1 LLLPAAT
8 RQWAQLPQLT
18 ALVLLPA
25 AAALAGEAM
34 AVDNTNFKGC
44 WRPEEDEAL
53 RK

>member
-1 LLLPAAT
+1 MGTTPTAFPTPVLPAAI
-8 RQWAQLPQLT
+8 L
-18 ALVLLPA
+18 A
-25 AAALAGEAM
+25 ADAM